1 MAARLLQLRLDV
13 LLGSFRSGPAR
24 SAGVVLGVLV
34 AVAAT
39 AGLLAALG
47 ALRGAPGLAADAT
60 VGGGALVTA
69 GFLVLPF
76 LLGPLDP
83 MDPRA
88 FRLFGI
94 PSARLAAM
102 LALAGLI
109 SVPVLALLVVA
120 VALVPLFSDAGVL
133 AVLGPLL
140 GVATALLCA
149 RIGLAASSA
158 LVPSRTA
165 RELLAILGLVL
176 LLTVPAVMIAVTG
189 LDWGGAG
196 VRALGSV
203 AATLGV
209 TPFGA
214 AWAIAPAAVAGDP
227 VGPLLVALVTLAA
240 LALLWWLLVRLLVD
254 RPERTHRPPRGLRL
268 GWFDVLGG
276 SPTGAV
282 AARSITYW
290 VRDPRYQA
298 SLVAVPLLPVVVL
311 VLLALVEVPFPL
323 LSLLPVPLV
332 VLFLG
337 WFLHNDT
344 AYDGSAFWLHV
355 AAGVSGRAD
364 RLGRAFP
371 VLLLG
376 LPIVLLG
383 SLASSATS
391 GVAGALPVLL
401 AANTCLL
408 LVPAGVAS
416 AVSARLAYPAPRP
429 GDSPF
434 VQPQAPGSSGAG
446 PQALAFGLGLLLAT
460 PAVVLAVRA
469 LFVEPE
475 AAQAAILT
483 GFGSAVVVFTLG
495 VLLGGWLFDRR
506 AAELVSF
513 TSRY

>member
-1 MAARLLQLRLDV
+1 MVARLLRLRLDV
-13 LLGSFRSGPAR
+13 LLGAFRSGPAR
-24 SAGVVLGVLV
+24 TAGVLLGVVV
-34 AVAAT
+34 AIAAA
-39 AGLLAALG
+39 AGMLAGLG
-47 ALRGAPGLAADAT
+47 ALGEDPALAADAT
-60 VGGGALVTA
+60 IAVGALVTA

-94 PSARLAAM
+94 PSARLAAA

-120 VALVPLFSDAGVL
+120 LALVPVFAGAGVL
-133 AVLGPLL
+133 AVLGPLVA
-140 GVATALLCA
+140 VATAVLCA
-149 RIGLAASSA
+149 RIGLAASAA

-176 LLTVPAVMIAVTG
+176 LLAVPAVLVVVTG

-196 VRALGSV
+196 TRALDSLASALG
-203 AATLGV
+203 ATPL
-209 TPFGA
+209 GA
-214 AWAIAPAAVAGDP
+214 AWAIAPSAVAGDP
-227 VGPLLVALVTLAA
+227 AGPLVVALLTLAA
-240 LALLWWLLVRLLVD
+240 LGGLWWLLVRLLVE
-254 RPERTHRPPRGLRL
+254 RPERTHRPARGLRL
-268 GWFDVLGG
+268 GWFDVLGA
-276 SPTGAV
+276 SPAGAV

-290 VRDPRYQA
+290 IRDPRYQA
-298 SLVAVPLLPVVVL
+298 SLVAVPVLPVVVI
-311 VLLALVEVPFPL
+311 VLLAVVQVPFPL

-337 WFLHNDT
+337 WFLHNDV

-355 AAGVSGRAD
+355 AAGVSGHAD

-371 VLLLG
+371 TLLLG
-376 LPIVLLG
+376 LPVVVLG
-383 SLASSATS
+383 SLVSSATS
-391 GVAGALPVLL
+391 GLDGALPVLL

-416 AVSARLAYPAPRP
+416 AVSAGLAYPAPRP

-434 VQPQAPGSSGAG
+434 VQPEAPGASGAG
-446 PQALAFGLGLLLAT
+446 PQALAFGLGLLLAA
-460 PAVVLAVRA
+460 PAVVLAIRA
-469 LFVEPE
+469 LFLDPE
-475 AAQAAILT
+475 VASAAVLT
-483 GFGSAVVVFTLG
+483 GFGSAVAVFALG
-495 VLLGGWLFDRR
+495 VLVGGWLFDRR
-506 AAELVSF
+506 AADLVSF